1 MKSGKLNRTFF
12 SVSVTLSLCMN
23 VTFDDNKCSIGK
35 VDIAKLRQFY
45 DSTSQTTAS
54 TSEVDWTSLTIES
67 AGALLKSCAQRLLGL
82 QMWSDQQN
90 ILELG
95 VSSFDVVRFANH
107 IEDELKKFAKPSSG
121 KTDIDTT
128 KLVEY
133 LLEQPLSQVAAYVCS
148 TFSNEPKLDSNVQG
162 GSDGDVKKEGAYAS
176 TASVQL
182 QKRAH
187 LGLSDEL
194 LPKKVPRVEYEDKM
208 DISRVMV
215 SLRRGQSFINGR

>member
-1 MKSGKLNRTFF
+1 
-12 SVSVTLSLCMN
+12 
-23 VTFDDNKCSIGK
+23 
-35 VDIAKLRQFY
+35 
-45 DSTSQTTAS
+45 
-54 TSEVDWTSLTIES
+54 
-67 AGALLKSCAQRLLGL
+67 
-82 QMWSDQQN
+82 MWSDQQN

-162 GSDGDVKKEGAYAS
+162 SSDGNVKKEGAYAS

-187 LGLSDEL
+187 FGLSDEL